1 MAAPSSQPP
10 TKRRKIAEVSLV
22 ILVFVEESKAH
33 EVPTPLLLQ
42 WKKDVD
48 SAFEVAATTITEK
61 SNKLATESKLHV
73 PITTSGWV
81 TERADSNPQ

>member
-22 ILVFVEESKAH
+22 ILVFVEDSKAH
-33 EVPTPLLLQ
+33 EVSTPLLLQ

-48 SAFEVAATTITEK
+48 SIFEVAATSITAK
-61 SNKLATESKLHV
+61 SKQLATKIKAHV
-73 PITTSGWV
+73 LITTSGWW
-81 TERADSNPQ
+81 TERADHNPQ